1 MTVSKYYYYIILL
14 KKKEKHFLTETKHN
28 YYINKKGN
36 MSNKSYKDKRMNIIV
51 NKIGLSEENALW
63 CIDKDKKYA
72 IWLANQIKNNQLEL
86 NQLANAMLI

>member
-1 MTVSKYYYYIILL
+1 
-14 KKKEKHFLTETKHN
+14 
-28 YYINKKGN
+28 

-63 CIDKDKKYA
+63 CIEKDKKYA

-86 NQLANAMLI
+86 NQLANANVDLILDWKKEIRFSPYCLFYMICKIK